1 MMAQMARRSAMMKQM
16 IAALINLLNPY
27 LHCSHPLMSHP
38 LVFQII
44 MIVVIG
50 DILEIVDVVSLLC
63 PSLQIYLFLEVSL
76 VLYDPEVLKP
86 EVCNFKK

>member
-1 MMAQMARRSAMMKQM
+1 
-16 IAALINLLNPY
+16 
-27 LHCSHPLMSHP
+27 
-38 LVFQII
+38 

-86 EVCNFKK
+86 EVCNLKK